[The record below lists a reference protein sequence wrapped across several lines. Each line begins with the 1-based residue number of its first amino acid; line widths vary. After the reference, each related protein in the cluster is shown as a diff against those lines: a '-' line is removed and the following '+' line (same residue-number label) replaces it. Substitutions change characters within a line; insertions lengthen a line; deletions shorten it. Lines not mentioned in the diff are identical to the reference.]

1 MFASFHEAIGYLFA
15 SYNQAKPHRKGLYD
29 QDTRTPQFTRKL
41 LDSVG
46 APDRFQHNIKVTG
59 SKGKGST
66 SRLIA
71 RLLEAQGLKVGLFTS
86 PHLVDFTERIRVN
99 GVAISEEEWLTWQG
113 QLYPWIES
121 MRSVMKPQEYIG
133 PVGLVACVAALY
145 FKDQQ
150 TDVNVFELGRG
161 ARFDDVNQVV
171 GELAVITP
179 IQLEHRELLGPDLG
193 DIAWHKAGIIES
205 GMEAVITAK
214 QDPVVQ
220 AIIQEE
226 AQQMGVMLESLGDH
240 FRFQQVK
247 VSLKGTTFGLTTS
260 YARYENIHLQLLGR
274 NQVEN
279 ASVAVVAVEKWL
291 GQALQEE
298 VVQSAFADLWWPG
311 RMQLLMRSPQVL
323 IDGAI
328 NRESAGYVQEV
339 VSLFENVRKVLVVG
353 VPVDKDGFG
362 VIEELAPEVVGIWVT
377 KAQNPHLVFDL
388 PQLEDV
394 ASRFAPTHVAE
405 NLADALTAAQGVA
418 GAGGLVIV
426 TGTQSLVAEAM
437 QYYQVPT
444 RHLEQKTV

>member
-15 SYNQAKPHRKGLYD
+15 SYNQAKPFRQGLYD
-29 QDTRTPQFTRKL
+29 QETRTPQFTRKL

-46 APDRFQHNIKVTG
+46 APDFFSHNIKVTG

-71 RLLEAQGLKVGLFTS
+71 RLLEAKGLKVGLFTS

-99 GVAISEEEWLTWQG
+99 GVAISEEEWLKWQW

-121 MRSVMKPQEYIG
+121 MRGVMKPHEYLG

-179 IQLEHRELLGPDLG
+179 VQLEHRELLGPELG
-193 DIAWHKAGIIES
+193 DIAWHKTGIIES
-205 GMEAVITAK
+205 GMKAVITAQ

-226 AQQMGVMLESLGDH
+226 ALRKGVMLESLGDH
-240 FRFQQVK
+240 FHFQQVK
-247 VSLKGTTFGLTTS
+247 VGLEGTTFDLTTS
-260 YARYENIHLQLLGR
+260 YVSYENINLQLLGR

-291 GQALQEE
+291 GQALPEE
-298 VVQSAFADLWWPG
+298 VARSAFSNLWWPG
-311 RMQLLMRSPQVL
+311 RMQVLMRSPQVL

-328 NRESAGYVQEV
+328 NQESAGYVREV
-339 VSLFENVRKVLVVG
+339 VGLFENLRKVLVVG

-362 VIEELAPEVVGIWVT
+362 VVAELAPEVVEIWVT
-377 KAQNPHLVFDL
+377 RAQNPHLVFDL
-388 PQLEDV
+388 PQLVQV
-394 ASRFAPTHVAE
+394 ASHFAPTHVTE

-418 GAGGLVIV
+418 GAKGLVIV

-444 RHLEQKTV
+444 RHL